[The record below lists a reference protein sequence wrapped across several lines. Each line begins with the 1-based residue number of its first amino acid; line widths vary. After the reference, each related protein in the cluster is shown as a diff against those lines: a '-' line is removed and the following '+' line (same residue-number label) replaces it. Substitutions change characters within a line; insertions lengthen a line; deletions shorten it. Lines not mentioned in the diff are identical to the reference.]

1 MAIANYTTEVP
12 AMKSVGE
19 IQGILVAHG
28 ATAIMIDYAGKDPV
42 TLTFLIKTN
51 QGELP
56 FRLPANVKQVEKIL
70 VNMKARPPE
79 PWHNDYVKVMDR
91 IQKQS
96 VRVAWRIIK
105 DWVRAQMAILDTEM
119 VKIEQVFLPYLDMG
133 GGKTLYDAMAERGFK
148 QIGTGDGS
156 DNGRA

>member
-1 MAIANYTTEVP
+1 MPIANYTTEVP

-28 ATAIMIDYAGKDPV
+28 AKAIMIDYDGGVPV
-42 TLTFLIKTN
+42 AMSFLIKTSH
-51 QGELP
+51 GELP

-70 VNMKARPPE
+70 LNMRARPPE
-79 PWHNDYVKVMDR
+79 TWHHDYDKVMNR

-96 VRVAWRIIK
+96 PRVAWRIIK

-119 VKIEQVFLPYLDMG
+119 VKMEQVFLPYLDVG
-133 GGKTLYDAMAERGFK
+133 GGKTLFDAMSERGFK
-148 QIGTGDGS
+148 QLGTGELTK
-156 DNGRA
+156 

>member
-1 MAIANYTTEVP
+1 MSPIANYTTDVP

-19 IQGILVAHG
+19 IQGILVGHG
-28 ATAIMIDYAGKDPV
+28 ARAIMVDYDDAGVPV
-42 TLTFLIKTN
+42 ALAFIIKTT

-70 VNMKARPPE
+70 INMRARPPE
-79 PWHNDYVKVMDR
+79 TWDRDYEKVMDR
-91 IQKQS
+91 IRKQS
-96 VRVAWRIIK
+96 ARVAWRIIK

-119 VKIEQVFLPYLDMG
+119 VKVEQVFLPYLDVG

-148 QIGTGDGS
+148 QLGTGEQG
-156 DNGRA
+156 

>member
-1 MAIANYTTEVP
+1 MPIANYTTEVP

-28 ATAIMIDYAGKDPV
+28 AKAIMIDYDGEVPIA
-42 TLTFLIKTN
+42 LAFLIKTT

-70 VNMKARPPE
+70 LNMRARPPE
-79 PWHNDYVKVMDR
+79 TWHNDYVKVMDR

-96 VRVAWRIIK
+96 ARVAWRIIK

-119 VKIEQVFLPYLDMG
+119 VKVEQVFLPYLDIG
-133 GGKTLYDAMAERGFK
+133 GGKTLYEAMSERGFK
-148 QIGTGDGS
+148 QLGEGKS
-156 DNGRA
+156 DDR